1 MNTIHKLTLRSL
13 LMNKSRTAM
22 TIVAIMLSCALI
34 TVVAGM
40 GTSAWQSFINSNIN
54 SYGDY
59 DVYFE
64 GKFTDKN
71 VNDLKINRDVDGI
84 YYERYVGVA
93 GIPKPVS
100 AFKPYMLI
108 RGLNKGALDKCF
120 QAKLSEGRLPENDSE
135 IVLSPMFVRYSVKEY
150 HTGDKLT
157 LDVGYRTISSDS
169 SAQSRTLDFVSAYAK
184 DNEALAIQ
192 AKREY
197 TVVGILSSVSDRIS
211 LRGGAACVDVYTL
224 TDSIDN
230 IPTYMGAENNTVNE
244 LWVNYTDSME
254 KDFVNATAQIV
265 GISKAEAQKHFDNA
279 YIFPE
284 IEFDENGNE
293 IVNESIKTEYDLAM
307 EKIAASNHFGI
318 TNFQENW
325 SVLAIK
331 GIVYEGHSK
340 EIFLTVAAVLIFI
353 IMTTS
358 VFIIRNSISISAT
371 EKTRLFGMLCSVGST
386 PKQLRN
392 SVLYEGLLL
401 TVTGIP
407 LGIAAGVGFTYAL
420 VGISGEILKS
430 NLNGNELIFSIPVWA
445 LLVSAVLGMLT
456 VFISSLFVAGRAA
469 RISPIEAVRLT
480 KETKIG
486 KSGKSYRV
494 PKIIRKL
501 FGQGGSVAWKNMKRS
516 KRQYRTT
523 IVSLILSIVVFLS
536 VSTAIGAAAR
546 SAGQK
551 LLETDYNLS
560 VSTSQNTDWDVPQ
573 YTQGEER
580 ENISERDRNFFE
592 AISQN
597 SYVKTQSYCLRNGRY
612 MFYIPVSDIY
622 KGSKCS
628 VNDIQ
633 FFDESEGLQETA
645 LLIIALDE
653 EAYKKVIEPTGKTPG
668 QLKGKA
674 VIVNSTR
681 KTVYDDAD
689 SSNYTTFYE
698 PFLKEPIGLTLNGRM
713 AGLEFDDIDYDGDR
727 GEISIEI
734 GAELTS
740 DELPHAKYFSNL
752 YQRSGAI
759 IMQIDDYMDTV
770 ENWYTY
776 GEMFIDSTDSVKLE
790 TEIGD
795 MGYEEFF
802 YVENIDSYVK
812 NMKAIMLVVRIFV
825 YGFIFIITL
834 IGITNIFNTVASNM
848 RFRQKELAMLRSV
861 GMTNREF
868 NGMIILESLFCSA
881 KALLIGLPSGLT
893 LGWTMCFLVSKMPG
907 AQGFIYYF
915 PLVEAILSII
925 AVMLIIGS
933 IMLYSVSKIR
943 KQNIIET
950 IRNENI

>member
-13 LMNKSRTAM
+13 LMNKSHTAM

-40 GTSAWQSFINSNIN
+40 GTSAWQSFINSKIN

-93 GIPKPVS
+93 EIPKPVS

-108 RGLNKGALDKCF
+108 RGLNKGALDQCF

-135 IVLSPMFVRYSVKEY
+135 IVLSPMFIRYSEKEY

-169 SAQSRTLDFVSAYAK
+169 SAQSRPLDFASAYAK
-184 DNEALAIQ
+184 NNEALAIQ

-197 TVVGILSSVSDRIS
+197 TVVGILSSVSRRIS
-211 LRGGAACVDVYTL
+211 LRGSAACVDVYTL

-230 IPTYMGAENNTVNE
+230 ITAYMGAENNTVNE

-265 GISKAEAQKHFDNA
+265 GITKAEAQKHFDNA

-293 IVNESIKTEYDLAM
+293 IVNENIETEYDLAM
-307 EKIAASNHFGI
+307 KKIAASNYFGI

-325 SVLAIK
+325 NVLAIK
-331 GIVYEGHSK
+331 GIVHEGHSK
-340 EIFLTVAAVLIFI
+340 EIFLTVAAVLILI

-386 PKQLRN
+386 PKQIRN
-392 SVLYEGLLL
+392 SVLYEGLML

-430 NLNGNELIFSIPVWA
+430 NLNGNELVFSVPVWA
-445 LLVSAVLGMLT
+445 LLASAVLGMLT

-469 RISPIEAVRLT
+469 KISPIEAVRLT
-480 KETKIG
+480 KETRIG

-536 VSTAIGAAAR
+536 VSTVIGAATR
-546 SAGQK
+546 STEQI

-560 VSTSQNTDWDVPQ
+560 ISTSLNTDWNFPQ
-573 YTQGEER
+573 YAQGEEK
-580 ENISERDRNFFE
+580 ENISKKYKEFFD
-592 AISQN
+592 SVSRN
-597 SYVKTQSYCLRNGRY
+597 SYIKTQSYCLRNGRY

-622 KGSKCS
+622 KGSKCD

-633 FFDESEGLQETA
+633 LFEKSGGLQEAA
-645 LLIIALDE
+645 LTIIALDE
-653 EAYKKVIEPTGKTPG
+653 EAYKKVIKPTGKTPE

-681 KTVYDDAD
+681 KTVYDDVD
-689 SSNYTTFYE
+689 SSNYTTYYE

-713 AGLEFDDIDYDGDR
+713 DGLEFDDIDYDGDR

-740 DELPHAKYFSNL
+740 DDLPQAKYFINL

-776 GEMFIDSTDSVKLE
+776 GEMFIDSTDSVRLE
-790 TEIGD
+790 AEIGD
-795 MGYEEFF
+795 MGFDEYF

-881 KALLIGLPSGLT
+881 KALLIGLPLGLA

-950 IRNENI
+950 IRNDNI

>member
-1 MNTIHKLTLRSL
+1 MNTTHKLTLRSL

-40 GTSAWQSFINSNIN
+40 GTSAWQSFINSTIN

-59 DVYFE
+59 DVYFNGE
-64 GKFTDKN
+64 FTDKN
-71 VNDLKINRDVDGI
+71 VNELKLNRDVDGI

-93 GIPKPVS
+93 KIPEPVS

-108 RGLNKGALDKCF
+108 HGLNKEALDKCF

-135 IVLSPMFVRYSVKEY
+135 IVLSPMFIRYSEKEY

-157 LDVGYRTISSDS
+157 LDVGYRTISNDS
-169 SAQSRTLDFVSAYAK
+169 SAQSRPLDFASAYAK
-184 DNEALAIQ
+184 DNETLAIQ
-192 AKREY
+192 VKKEY
-197 TVVGILSSVSDRIS
+197 TVVGILSSVSRHIS

-279 YIFPE
+279 YIFPQT
-284 IEFDENGNE
+284 EFDKNGNE
-293 IVNESIKTEYDLAM
+293 IVNENIKTEYDLAM

-318 TNFQENW
+318 TNFQDNW
-325 SVLAIK
+325 NVLAIK
-331 GIVYEGHSK
+331 GIVSESNSK

-371 EKTRLFGMLCSVGST
+371 EKTRLFGMLCSVGAT
-386 PKQLRN
+386 PKQIRN

-407 LGIAAGVGFTYAL
+407 LGIAAGAGFTYAL

-445 LLVSAVLGMLT
+445 LLASAVLGMLT
-456 VFISSLFVAGRAA
+456 VFISSLFVARRAA
-469 RISPIEAVRLT
+469 KVSPIEAVKMT

-486 KSGKSYRV
+486 KGEKSYSV

-501 FGQGGSVAWKNMKRS
+501 FGQGGSIAWKNMKRS

-536 VSTAIGAAAR
+536 VSTAIGAATR
-546 SAGQK
+546 SAEQK

-560 VSTSQNTDWDVPQ
+560 VSTSQTTDWNVPE

-622 KGSKCS
+622 KGSKCN

-645 LLIIALDE
+645 LTIIALDE
-653 EAYKKVIEPTGKTPG
+653 EAYKKLIEPTGKTPE

-681 KTVYDDAD
+681 KIIYDDD
-689 SSNYTTFYE
+689 EGSNDTTFYE

-727 GEISIEI
+727 GEIGIEI

-740 DELPHAKYFSNL
+740 DNLPHAKYFSNL

-759 IMQIDDYMDTV
+759 IMQIDDYIDTV

-795 MGYEEFF
+795 MGFEEFF

-881 KALLIGLPSGLT
+881 KALLIGLPLGLA
-893 LGWTMCFLVSKMPG
+893 LGGTMCFLVSKMSG

-915 PLVEAILSII
+915 PLVETILSII
-925 AVMLIIGS
+925 VVMLIIGS

>member
-40 GTSAWQSFINSNIN
+40 GTSAWQSFINSTIN

-71 VNDLKINRDVDGI
+71 VNDLKINRDVEGI

-93 GIPKPVS
+93 EIPEPVS
-100 AFKPYMLI
+100 SFKPYMLI
-108 RGLNKGALDKCF
+108 HGLNKGALDKCF

-135 IVLSPMFVRYSVKEY
+135 IVLSPMFVRYSEKEY

-169 SAQSRTLDFVSAYAK
+169 SAQSRPIDFGSAYAK

-197 TVVGILSSVSDRIS
+197 TVVGILSSVSRRIS

-279 YIFPE
+279 YIFPKT
-284 IEFDENGNE
+284 EFDKNGNE
-293 IVNESIKTEYDLAM
+293 IVNENIKTEYDLAM

-318 TNFQENW
+318 TNFQDNW
-325 SVLAIK
+325 NVLAIK
-331 GIVYEGHSK
+331 DIVSESNSK

-371 EKTRLFGMLCSVGST
+371 EKTRLFGMLCSVGAT
-386 PKQLRN
+386 PKQIRN
-392 SVLYEGLLL
+392 SVLHEGLLL

-407 LGIAAGVGFTYAL
+407 LGIAAGAGFTYAL

-445 LLVSAVLGMLT
+445 LLASAVLGMLT
-456 VFISSLFVAGRAA
+456 VFISSLFVAMHAA
-469 RISPIEAVRLT
+469 KISPIEAVRMT

-486 KSGKSYRV
+486 KGEKSYSV
-494 PKIIRKL
+494 PQIIRKL
-501 FGQGGSVAWKNMKRS
+501 FGQGGSIAWKNMKRS

-536 VSTAIGAAAR
+536 VSTAIGAATR
-546 SAGQK
+546 SAEK
-551 LLETDYNLS
+551 ILLETDYNLS
-560 VSTSQNTDWDVPQ
+560 ISTSLNTDWNVPQ

-597 SYVKTQSYCLRNGRY
+597 SYVKTQSYCLRNGHY

-622 KGSKCS
+622 KGSKCNI
-628 VNDIQ
+628 NDIH

-645 LLIIALDE
+645 LTIIALDE
-653 EAYKKVIEPTGKTPG
+653 ETYKKVIEPTGKTPE

-674 VIVNSTR
+674 VIVNSAR
-681 KTVYDDAD
+681 KIIYNDDDNNDYTV
-689 SSNYTTFYE
+689 FYE
-698 PFLKEPIGLTLNGRM
+698 PFLKGSVGLTLNGK
-713 AGLEFDDIDYDGDR
+713 LSHDDYDGDR

-740 DELPHAKYFSNL
+740 DDLPHAKYFSNL

-759 IMQIDDYMDTV
+759 IMQVDDYINTV

-790 TEIGD
+790 AEIAD

-881 KALLIGLPSGLT
+881 KALLIGLPLGLA
-893 LGWTMCFLVSKMPG
+893 LGWTMCFVVSKMRG
-907 AQGFIYYF
+907 AQGFIYYY
-915 PLVEAILSII
+915 PLVETILSII
-925 AVMLIIGS
+925 TVMLIIGS

>member
-13 LMNKSRTAM
+13 LMNKSHTAM

-40 GTSAWQSFINSNIN
+40 GTSAWQSFINSKIN

-93 GIPKPVS
+93 EIPKPVS

-108 RGLNKGALDKCF
+108 RGLNKGALDQCF

-135 IVLSPMFVRYSVKEY
+135 IVLSPMFIRYSEKEY

-169 SAQSRTLDFVSAYAK
+169 SAQSRPLDFASAYAK
-184 DNEALAIQ
+184 NNEALAIQ

-197 TVVGILSSVSDRIS
+197 TVVGILSSVSRRIS
-211 LRGGAACVDVYTL
+211 LRGSAACVDVYTL

-230 IPTYMGAENNTVNE
+230 ITAYMGAENNTVNE

-265 GISKAEAQKHFDNA
+265 GITKAEAQKHFDNA

-293 IVNESIKTEYDLAM
+293 IVNENIETEYDLAM
-307 EKIAASNHFGI
+307 KKIAASNYFGI

-325 SVLAIK
+325 NVLAIK

-340 EIFLTVAAVLIFI
+340 EIFLTVAAVLILI

-386 PKQLRN
+386 PKQIRN
-392 SVLYEGLLL
+392 SVLYEGLML

-430 NLNGNELIFSIPVWA
+430 NLNGNELVFSVPVWA
-445 LLVSAVLGMLT
+445 LLASAVLGMLT

-469 RISPIEAVRLT
+469 KISPIEAVRLT
-480 KETKIG
+480 KETRIG

-536 VSTAIGAAAR
+536 VSTVIGAATR
-546 SAGQK
+546 STEQI

-560 VSTSQNTDWDVPQ
+560 ISTPQNTDWDVPQ
-573 YTQGEER
+573 YAQGEEK
-580 ENISERDRNFFE
+580 ENISKKYKEFFD
-592 AISQN
+592 SVSRN
-597 SYVKTQSYCLRNGRY
+597 SYIKTQSYCLRNGRY

-622 KGSKCS
+622 KGSKCD

-633 FFDESEGLQETA
+633 LFEKSGGLQEAA
-645 LLIIALDE
+645 LTIIALDE
-653 EAYKKVIEPTGKTPG
+653 EAYKKVIKPTGKTPE

-681 KTVYDDAD
+681 KTVYDDVD
-689 SSNYTTFYE
+689 SSNYTTYYE

-713 AGLEFDDIDYDGDR
+713 DGLEFDDIDYDGDR

-740 DELPHAKYFSNL
+740 DDLPQAKYFINL

-776 GEMFIDSTDSVKLE
+776 GEMFIDSTDSVRLE
-790 TEIGD
+790 AEIGD
-795 MGYEEFF
+795 MGFDEYF

-881 KALLIGLPSGLT
+881 KALLIGLPLGLA

-915 PLVEAILSII
+915 PLVETILSII

-950 IRNENI
+950 IRNDNI